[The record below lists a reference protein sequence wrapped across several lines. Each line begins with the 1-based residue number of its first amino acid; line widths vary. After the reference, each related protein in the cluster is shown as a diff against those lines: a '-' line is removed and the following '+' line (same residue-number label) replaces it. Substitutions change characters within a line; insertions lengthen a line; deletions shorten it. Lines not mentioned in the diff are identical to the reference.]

1 MGTKGQG
8 TPSPRVHRPV
18 IGTPRHGVPLVP
30 GGRLEPTETWGTSH
44 PTEADWAWP
53 TAPNW
58 GAATYVTEL
67 IYYGFYDLLC
77 PCVEDPET
85 GPFPFWEDLEGSFA
99 KQENVNRREGLNN
112 TQAEKCA

>member
-1 MGTKGQG
+1 M
-8 TPSPRVHRPV
+8 
-18 IGTPRHGVPLVP
+18 
-30 GGRLEPTETWGTSH
+30 
-44 PTEADWAWP
+44 EAGWAWP
-53 TAPNW
+53 TAPTGGPSRADGILRNKPPN
-58 GAATYVTEL
+58 GGRLGLTHRSKLGGRHTYVTEL

-85 GPFPFWEDLEGSFA
+85 GPFPLWEDLEGSVA